1 MAIPPSLGRSLRRV
15 GRNRGLILGLLFVVL
30 GSLSSSRLFAQI
42 SDAPARQVTLVGIIA
57 TPGDPYLDPRL
68 RGIAPRLQM
77 MLPNHGFRLLDVKS
91 QRMVAG
97 ETLTCNLKIAGFEAT
112 TSMVQPLDLNGKVQL
127 RVGLNQNEQMQFQT
141 VVSTPP
147 NQIFF
152 CERPISG
159 GAKLLIGVGA
169 R

>member
-1 MAIPPSLGRSLRRV
+1 MGRFPSLGRSLPRV
-15 GRNRGLILGLLFVVL
+15 RPNLILILGLLVL
-30 GSLSSSRLFAQI
+30 AFPGSSRLLAQI

-57 TPGDPYLDPRL
+57 TPGDAYLDPRL
-68 RGIAPRLQM
+68 RGIAPRLQL

-91 QRMVAG
+91 QRMTAG
-97 ETLTCNLKIAGFEAT
+97 ETLVCNLKLAGFEAT
-112 TSMVQPLDLNGKVQL
+112 TSMVQPLDVNGKVQL

-159 GAKLLIGVGA
+159 GARLLIGVGA